1 MLVSLLVLIES
12 QTDIQC
18 NMLHIAVVLTL
29 SFVYVGVHVDTKDE
43 DDLGWTPLH
52 HAVVAKNVS
61 MVQFL
66 LSQRE

>member
-18 NMLHIAVVLTL
+18 NMLPIAVVLTL
-29 SFVYVGVHVDTKDE
+29 SFVYVGAHVDTRDNR
-43 DDLGWTPLH
+43 GWTPLR
-52 HAVVAKNVS
+52 HAVLAENVS

>member
-18 NMLHIAVVLTL
+18 NMLPIAVVLTL
-29 SFVYVGVHVDTKDE
+29 SFVYVGVHVDTR
-43 DDLGWTPLH
+43 DDYDWTPLC
-52 HAVVAKNVS
+52 HAVVAENVS

>member
-1 MLVSLLVLIES
+1 MLVSLLVLIEA

-29 SFVYVGVHVDTKDE
+29 SFVYVGVHVDTR
-43 DDLGWTPLH
+43 DDRGWTPLRY
-52 HAVVAKNVS
+52 AVEAKNVS

>member
-1 MLVSLLVLIES
+1 MLVSVLVLIES

-29 SFVYVGVHVDTKDE
+29 SFVYVGVHVDTR
-43 DDLGWTPLH
+43 DDHDWTPLY
-52 HAVVAKNVS
+52 HAIVANEVA

-66 LSQRE
+66 LSQSE

>member
-1 MLVSLLVLIES
+1 MLVSLLVLIEF

-18 NMLHIAVVLTL
+18 DMLPIAVVLTL
-29 SFVYVGVHVDTKDE
+29 SFVDIGVHVDTR
-43 DDLGWTPLH
+43 DDRGWTPLR
-52 HAVVAKNVS
+52 HAVMAENVS

>member
-12 QTDIQC
+12 QTDTQC

-29 SFVYVGVHVDTKDE
+29 SFVYVGVHVNTRDE
-43 DDLGWTPLH
+43 DDWTPLH
-52 HAVVAKNVS
+52 HAVVAENVS

>member
-1 MLVSLLVLIES
+1 MLVSLLVLIEA

-18 NMLHIAVVLTL
+18 NMLPIAVVLTL
-29 SFVYVGVHVDTKDE
+29 SFVNIGAHVDTKD
-43 DDLGWTPLH
+43 DWGWTPLC
-52 HAVVAKNVS
+52 HAVIAENVS